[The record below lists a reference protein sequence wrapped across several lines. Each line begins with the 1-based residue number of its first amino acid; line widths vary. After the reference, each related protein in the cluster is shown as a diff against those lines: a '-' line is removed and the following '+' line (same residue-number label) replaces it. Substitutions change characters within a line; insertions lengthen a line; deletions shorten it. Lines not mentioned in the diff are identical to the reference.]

1 MRKTCE
7 FGKTLKPAKRISA
20 PVTHRRSEGAIQ
32 MSRKLLAISVIILGL
47 SFSAAALAQTEPG
60 AGGTPD
66 SPGEPAAAAP
76 AEPAAGGAATETP
89 AATEAAEEPAA
100 AEPVAVEDSSSGTV
114 TSSQKV
120 ELKNLEQKVNELK
133 EKIFRSKA
141 RLNLLKETVLHGV
154 IAGSKAIIR
163 HKNEMGT
170 SFRLV
175 KLVYSMDGAEIYAK
189 ADDGGALDKM
199 KDFEVFNGS
208 IVPGNHTVSVL
219 MVFRGHGYGIFSYLK
234 GYKFTVR
241 SSHTFTAGEGRQTD
255 LSVRAYEK
263 GNITT
268 ELKDRP
274 AIDFKVNL
282 FSIGK
287 GGSK

>member
-1 MRKTCE
+1 
-7 FGKTLKPAKRISA
+7 
-20 PVTHRRSEGAIQ
+20 

-47 SFSAAALAQTEPG
+47 SVSVTALAQTEADTGSAPDSAG
-60 AGGTPD
+60 AAAGEETDATPD
-66 SPGEPAAAAP
+66 GAASEAAAP
-76 AEPAAGGAATETP
+76 AAEPESAAT
-89 AATEAAEEPAA
+89 
-100 AEPVAVEDSSSGTV
+100 GTV
-114 TSSQKV
+114 SSSQKV

-255 LSVRAYEK
+255 LAVRAYEQ